1 MRRGG
6 SEEQIFSTRTKGKTM
21 SDTTTQTTNTPST
34 AGVPP
39 TPPEAHQRADEG
51 QGGTKKDFAAQLAF
65 FLLEHTGTVFGE
77 WTGKMPAAAQRDL
90 FGRFIGKGKIVIN
103 GERET
108 LCNRV
113 KVCFGLDSDERNVTK
128 WAAL

>member
-1 MRRGG
+1 
-6 SEEQIFSTRTKGKTM
+6 M
-21 SDTTTQTTNTPST
+21 SKTTTPPHHTAST

-51 QGGTKKDFAAQLAF
+51 QGSSRQDFAAQLAF
-65 FLLEHTGTVFGE
+65 FLQEKTGSVFGE
-77 WTGKMPAAAQRDL
+77 WVGKLSAAAQRDL
-90 FGRFIGKGKIVIN
+90 FGRYIGKGKIVIN

-113 KVCFGLDSDERNVTK
+113 RVCFGHDCDDRNVTK

>member
-1 MRRGG
+1 
-6 SEEQIFSTRTKGKTM
+6 M
-21 SDTTTQTTNTPST
+21 SGTTTQTTNTPST

-51 QGGTKKDFAAQLAF
+51 QGDTKKDFAAQLAF

-77 WTGKMPAAAQRDL
+77 WAGKMTAAAQRDL

-113 KVCFGLDSDERNVTK
+113 KVCFGLDSDERNVTR